1 MPYWRTIKANGEI
14 NPKFPREIKKQRE
27 LLEAEGHRV
36 IRRGKKFP
44 IVC

>member
-1 MPYWRTIKANGEI
+1 MPYQQTITANGEI
-14 NPKFPREIKKQRE
+14 NPKFPGGIKKQRE